1 MSHINLYNSMNFS
14 EDVNKA
20 ICNISKDQREL
31 LSIYKI
37 GSSVENT
44 PMLAINLGIGS
55 KKILINATH
64 HAREMISTILL
75 LDQIQYI
82 LNLYKKN
89 SSVDNINIRELLH
102 KVTLV
107 FVPLVNPDGADLV
120 LNGKYFLSNQYK
132 NMFYLQRN
140 SFESWKSNIRGVDL
154 NRNYPTK
161 HPSNDTVNYP
171 GPKGYTGPWY
181 FSEPET
187 SALKDLT
194 EFCLFEGSI
203 SYHSS
208 GEEIYWQ
215 FNQSKEEKNR
225 DLQIAK
231 KISEETTYNLLP
243 EEEINLGNG
252 YKDWFIEN
260 YKKPALTMEVSP
272 YVGERKVPQK
282 YYQQIFQ
289 QNKNVPIIF
298 AREILNNSLN

>member
-1 MSHINLYNSMNFS
+1 MNFS
-14 EDVNKA
+14 EDVNEA

-44 PMLAINLGIGS
+44 PILAINLGIGS

-132 NMFYLQRN
+132 ICFICK
-140 SFESWKSNIRGVDL
+140 E
-154 NRNYPTK
+154 
-161 HPSNDTVNYP
+161 TV
-171 GPKGYTGPWY
+171 
-181 FSEPET
+181 
-187 SALKDLT
+187 LKAGNQIL
-194 EFCLFEGSI
+194 
-203 SYHSS
+203 
-208 GEEIYWQ
+208 GE
-215 FNQSKEEKNR
+215 
-225 DLQIAK
+225 
-231 KISEETTYNLLP
+231 
-243 EEEINLGNG
+243 
-252 YKDWFIEN
+252 
-260 YKKPALTMEVSP
+260 
-272 YVGERKVPQK
+272 
-282 YYQQIFQ
+282 
-289 QNKNVPIIF
+289 
-298 AREILNNSLN
+298 